1 MIKEIDFCFTN
12 QFNDIVFV
20 RNILSNLFQIF
31 HNSILLRHSP
41 RMFEDLDSHTQ
52 LPILAQPKLLSKKG
66 EIINKKLQ

>member
-1 MIKEIDFCFTN
+1 MIKEIELCFTN

-31 HNSILLRHSP
+31 HNSVLLRHSP
-41 RMFEDLDSHTQ
+41 RMIEDLDSRAQ

-66 EIINKKLQ
+66 